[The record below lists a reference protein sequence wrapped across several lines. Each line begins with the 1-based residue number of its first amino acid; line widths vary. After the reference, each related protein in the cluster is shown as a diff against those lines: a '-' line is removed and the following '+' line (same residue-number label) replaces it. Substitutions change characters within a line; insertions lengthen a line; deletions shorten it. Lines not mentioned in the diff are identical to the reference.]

1 MQEYEYSE
9 FVSEFCNQVKK
20 VIQVIDAEI
29 FDKAWLEKVRTQ
41 STGIYLPYSIIFYN
55 CLNFPA
61 ATYLRALNIL
71 PTFFSFF
78 I

>member
-41 STGIYLPYSIIFYN
+41 STGIYLPYSIIV
-55 CLNFPA
+55 
-61 ATYLRALNIL
+61 
-71 PTFFSFF
+71 
-78 I
+78 